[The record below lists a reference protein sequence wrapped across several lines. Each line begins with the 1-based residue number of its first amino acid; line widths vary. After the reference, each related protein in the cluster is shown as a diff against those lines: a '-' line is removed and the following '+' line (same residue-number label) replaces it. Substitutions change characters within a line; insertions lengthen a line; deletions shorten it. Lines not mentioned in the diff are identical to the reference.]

1 MHSST
6 STPTA
11 PQVRFGIGTAVICLA
26 LNLRPVMAGVGPLL
40 DQIERS
46 AGLNHAEAG
55 LLTTLPVAA
64 MGACALFGWRLH
76 AAFGERRG
84 TALGM
89 ALVALAC
96 LLRLAWPSRWGL
108 LLTAALAGMGVACV
122 QVLLPAF
129 LKRSHGAAAGTMLGL
144 YTTAIMGGAAC
155 AAATAA
161 NAADRFGL
169 GAALGVW
176 ALPAVIA
183 LALWLGVTRSAGPR
197 AAAAPMRQPPAWWRR
212 RRAWELLVFFGIGTG
227 AYTLVLAW
235 LPAYYTG
242 LGWQRADAGYLL
254 GGLTVTEVAA
264 GLAVSALAGR
274 RRDLR
279 VALLAALGLLSAG
292 LVCLVAAP
300 LALAL
305 PAAGLLGMGIGA
317 LFPLTLILTVEH
329 VDDPAAAGALAAFV
343 QGGGYLVASLMPLLA
358 GILRDTLSNLAH
370 AWLVMLGGCLV
381 LAALALRFS
390 PGSYAGVSKPFLE
403 E

>member
-6 STPTA
+6 STPAVLAT
-11 PQVRFGIGTAVICLA
+11 RFGVGAAVICLA

-46 AGLNHAEAG
+46 AGLSHTGAG

-76 AAFGERRG
+76 AALGERRG

-96 LLRLAWPSRWGL
+96 AFRLAWPTGWGL
-108 LLTAALAGMGVACV
+108 LVTAALGGAGVACV

-129 LKRSHGAAAGTMLGL
+129 LKRSYGAAAGAMLGF
-144 YTTAIMGGAAC
+144 YTTGIMGGAAC

-161 NAADRFGL
+161 GLADRFGL

-176 ALPAVIA
+176 ALPAALA
-183 LALWLGVTRSAGPR
+183 LALWLGSTTP
-197 AAAAPMRQPPAWWRR
+197 AAHLVPASPTHQAYAFWRR

-264 GLAVSALAGR
+264 GMAVSAFAGAKH
-274 RRDLR
+274 DLR
-279 VALLAALGLLSAG
+279 TALLLALGLLSAG
-292 LVCLVAAP
+292 LACLAAAP

-305 PAAGLLGMGIGA
+305 PAAGLLGLGIGA

-329 VDDPAAAGALAAFV
+329 IDDPAGAGALAAFV
-343 QGGGYLVASLMPLLA
+343 QGGGYLVASLMPLVA

-390 PGSYAGVSKPFLE
+390 PATYASVSDT
-403 E
+403 